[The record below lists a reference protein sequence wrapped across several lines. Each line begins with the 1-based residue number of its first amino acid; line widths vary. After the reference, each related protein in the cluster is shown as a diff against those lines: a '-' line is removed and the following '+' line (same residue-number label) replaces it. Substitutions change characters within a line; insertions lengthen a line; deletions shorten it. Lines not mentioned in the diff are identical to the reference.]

1 MAETVKQRLDR
12 EQKLKFWRSHIE
24 SWSLSTTPAS
34 GYCRKHN
41 LSLSQFKYW
50 QQRISKALS
59 PLFIEVETTTFS
71 AYAPPQ
77 PERTITLET
86 HVGFT
91 LSIRTTAF
99 DADLT
104 SLLNLTGMVR

>member
-1 MAETVKQRLDR
+1 MAETVKQRSDR
-12 EQKLKFWRSHIE
+12 KQKLNYWRSHIE
-24 SWSLSTTPAS
+24 SWSLSTRSAL
-34 GYCRKHN
+34 GYCREHN

-50 QQRISKALS
+50 QQRISKDSS
-59 PLFIEVETTTFS
+59 PLFIEVETTTLN
-71 AYAPPQ
+71 AYTPPP

-86 HVGFT
+86 QGGFT

-104 SLLNLTGMVR
+104 SLLNVIGMVR